1 MYPSRDCLEYGT
13 GILWRLQKVFRYL
26 NRCLVLFCPF
36 SHSIEI
42 PAFVPSIEIHIRR
55 RLLRIPPDLSEHTD
69 VHGAHELL
77 AENV

>member
-13 GILWRLQKVFRYL
+13 GVLRRLQKVLRYL
-26 NRCLVLFCPF
+26 SRCLMLFCPF
-36 SHSIEI
+36 PYGVEI
-42 PAFVPSIEIHIRR
+42 PAFVPGIKIHIGR
-55 RLLRIPPDLSEHTD
+55 RLLWIPPDLSEHTD